1 MAESCKKNVEKLNR
15 IVFTTCS
22 GFIVLSSF
30 DLSVVGSTDAL
41 KAISAGGMGEAQRR
55 FVEEDPGQTLAQQ
68 ENMQI
73 SGSQARHMVMQKLM
87 RKTEVKCVITSNINH
102 SFSEHE
108 STT

>member
-1 MAESCKKNVEKLNR
+1 MTESCKKNVEKLNQ

-22 GFIVLSSF
+22 GFTVLLSF
-30 DLSVVGSTDAL
+30 DLIVVGSTDAL
-41 KAISAGGMGEAQRR
+41 KAISAGGMGEAQRK

-87 RKTEVKCVITSNINH
+87 RKTEVKRFVAPNINH
-102 SFSEHE
+102 LFSEHE